1 MRITQVVNELESVL
15 GQLGVR
21 VRRDKGNFRGGSCI
35 VSGENV
41 LLLNKHH
48 SHEIQLGVMTECLR
62 GLPIDNVFIKPA
74 VREALEAAWS
84 R

>member
-1 MRITQVVNELESVL
+1 MRTTQILRELERVL

-21 VRRDKGNFRGGSCI
+21 VRRDKGNFRGGWCTL
-35 VSGENV
+35 GDEQV

-48 SHEIQLGVMTECLR
+48 SYEHQVRIMTECLR
-62 GLPIDNVFIKPA
+62 GLPVDTVFMKPA
-74 VREALEAAWS
+74 VREVLEKGWV